1 MVACRR
7 FRHGVR
13 HLLRILR
20 FSDRAAPVPNSKDVL
35 AAELAPA
42 DAKLHRLEID
52 ASPWGGGGV
61 LFENDRP
68 TRYFTCVWRQ
78 SDFGDRDVHVS
89 SSASQTYFEVLVLV
103 LAIELWGRTLCPTV
117 VLGDNLPA
125 LQEALTLKGRGLQG
139 ELAQALSV
147 LIVSRSLTIT
157 VGHLPTEANTAADA
171 LSRLAEPLG
180 KRNPFANNPGVQRD
194 FPVRVPALWAWI
206 R

>member
-1 MVACRR
+1 M
-7 FRHGVR
+7 
-13 HLLRILR
+13 
-20 FSDRAAPVPNSKDVL
+20 
-35 AAELAPA
+35 
-42 DAKLHRLEID
+42 EID

-68 TRYFTCVWRQ
+68 VRYFSCVWRQ
-78 SDFGDRDVHVS
+78 GDFGERGVQIGT
-89 SSASQTYFEVLVLV
+89 SAAQTYLEVLVLV
-103 LAIELWGRTLCPTV
+103 LAVELWGRTLRPTV
-117 VLGDNLPA
+117 DLGDNVPA

-171 LSRLAEPLG
+171 LSRLAEPRG
-180 KRNPFANNPGVQRD
+180 SKSNPFVGRSGVSQD
-194 FPVRVPALWAWI
+194 FPVRPSALWAWI